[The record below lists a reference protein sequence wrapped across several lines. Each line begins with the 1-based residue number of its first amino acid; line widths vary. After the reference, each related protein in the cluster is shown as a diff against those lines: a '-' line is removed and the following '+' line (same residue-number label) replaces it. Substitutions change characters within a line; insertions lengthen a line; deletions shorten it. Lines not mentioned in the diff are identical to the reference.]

1 MVTSVGETV
10 LAMRIILLGPPGAGK
25 GTQAKILAK
34 SLGAAHIAS
43 GDLFRYNQQK
53 GTPLGLKAIEYM
65 NQGLLVPDEITIAMV
80 MEQILPPIG
89 PKKFLL
95 DGFPRNMVQA
105 EALHEA
111 LAARGQGIDRVIVA
125 RVPHDELVRRLGG
138 RLVCQRCQTPYHS
151 ETAPP
156 RTSGVC
162 DLCGGELY
170 QREDDK
176 PEAVRV
182 RIRVYEEETE
192 PLIQYYRQSGGLVE
206 VDGVGTM
213 EEVGQRILGT
223 FQNWNQIHKTGY

>member
-1 MVTSVGETV
+1 M
-10 LAMRIILLGPPGAGK
+10 
-25 GTQAKILAK
+25 
-34 SLGAAHIAS
+34 
-43 GDLFRYNQQK
+43 
-53 GTPLGLKAIEYM
+53 
-65 NQGLLVPDEITIAMV
+65 
-80 MEQILPPIG
+80 
-89 PKKFLL
+89 
-95 DGFPRNMVQA
+95 
-105 EALHEA
+105 
-111 LAARGQGIDRVIVA
+111 
-125 RVPHDELVRRLGG
+125 
-138 RLVCQRCQTPYHS
+138 
-151 ETAPP
+151 
-156 RTSGVC
+156 C